1 MLPFMS
7 TRDRNVPRRPSITP
21 LYLKVQKSK
30 IKVKDAKIAKIGPG
44 NMTVVRLLGPE
55 TLNDLGPNT
64 RDVEP

>member
-30 IKVKDAKIAKIGPG
+30 IKVKDAKMPKTFFARNSATNGSIY
-44 NMTVVRLLGPE
+44 LS
-55 TLNDLGPNT
+55 
-64 RDVEP
+64 

>member
-1 MLPFMS
+1 MPQYMFDLE
-7 TRDRNVPRRPSITP
+7 R
-21 LYLKVQKSK
+21 SK
-30 IKVKDAKIAKIGPG
+30 FKVKDAKIAKIGPG